1 MFRPHHSRA
10 EWAEDVFGVPL
21 VSDLDLSDYEHLR
34 EMPELA
40 AAVLAGAVNR
50 QAAGVN
56 ILIHGPI
63 GTAKPSSARRCRTLR
78 AEARFVGQADEYGGD
93 PNRAKQLASMR
104 LAQRLLLAFGWPC
117 YLGGIWVFTRV

>member
-10 EWAEDVFGVPL
+10 EWTEDVFGVPL
-21 VSDLDLSDYEHLR
+21 VSDLDLTDYEHLR

-40 AAVLAGAVNR
+40 AAVLAGTVNQ

-63 GTAKPSSARRCRTLR
+63 GTGKTEFCKALPHIA
-78 AEARFVGQADEYGGD
+78 G
-93 PNRAKQLASMR
+93 
-104 LAQRLLLAFGWPC
+104 
-117 YLGGIWVFTRV
+117 